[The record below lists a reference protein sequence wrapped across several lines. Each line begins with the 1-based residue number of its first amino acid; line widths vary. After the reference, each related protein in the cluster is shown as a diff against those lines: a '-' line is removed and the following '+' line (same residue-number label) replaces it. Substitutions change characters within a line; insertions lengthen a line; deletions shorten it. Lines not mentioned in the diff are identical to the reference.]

1 MVLQTKRIKIAA
13 TILMRCKSGRVIV
26 HYIYTSTITRSF
38 LKIKLIIFMADR
50 QLVGERSVQY
60 DAI

>member
-1 MVLQTKRIKIAA
+1 MVLQAKRIKIAA
-13 TILMRCKSGRVIV
+13 TTLMRYKSGRVIV
-26 HYIYTSTITRSF
+26 QYIYMNTITRSF
-38 LKIKLIIFMADR
+38 SKIKLIIMADR

>member
-1 MVLQTKRIKIAA
+1 MVLQAKRIKIAA
-13 TILMRCKSGRVIV
+13 TTLMRCKSGRVIV
-26 HYIYTSTITRSF
+26 PYIYTSTITRS
-38 LKIKLIIFMADR
+38 LSKIKLIIFMANR